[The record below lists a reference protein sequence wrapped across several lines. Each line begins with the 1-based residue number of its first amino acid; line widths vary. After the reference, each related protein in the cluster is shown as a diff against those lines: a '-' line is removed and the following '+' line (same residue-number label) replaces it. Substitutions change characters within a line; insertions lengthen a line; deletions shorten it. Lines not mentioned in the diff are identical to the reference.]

1 MYTKDKNE
9 KGVCLKLKIAIVTDS
24 TSYLTEKQYKEN
36 SIYKLPLSVVIDNT
50 AYLEEVE
57 IGNEE
62 FFEKITN
69 MKTLPTSSQPTTGQI
84 ITLFNELAKDYDAI
98 ISIHLSSEISGTYAN
113 VASVANMM
121 DNVAIYPYDSEL
133 SCASQGYYVLEAAR
147 LARNGYTVE
156 EIFQVLSQ
164 MRKTMKAYFLVDDLN
179 HLVRGG
185 RLSNGSA
192 MIGSLLKIKPILF
205 FENKQIV
212 VFEKIRTTKKAL
224 KRIEQLLAEDLLK
237 GYPFVATIIQCN
249 AQEQAANWESQLRE
263 KYPTVRF
270 ETSHFGPVIGTHL
283 GEGALGMTWVE
294 DQTKIET
301 VLIKQQSR

>member
-1 MYTKDKNE
+1 MCID
-9 KGVCLKLKIAIVTDS
+9 LKIAIVTDS

-36 SIYKLPLSVVIDNT
+36 SIYKLPLSVVIDNE

-69 MKTLPTSSQPTTGQI
+69 MDTLPTSSQPTTGQI
-84 ITLFNELAKDYDAI
+84 ITLYNELAKEYDAI

-121 DNVAIYPYDSEL
+121 DDIAIYPYDSEL
-133 SCASQGYYVLEAAR
+133 SCAAQGYYVLEAAR

-192 MIGSLLKIKPILF
+192 LIGSLLKIKPLLF

-224 KRIEQLLAEDLLK
+224 KRIEQLLSEDLLK
-237 GYPFVATIIQCN
+237 GYPIVATIIQCN
-249 AQEQAANWESQLRE
+249 APEQAANWESQLRE
-263 KYPTVRF
+263 LYPTVRF

-301 VLIKQQSR
+301 VLTKQQSR

>member
-1 MYTKDKNE
+1 M
-9 KGVCLKLKIAIVTDS
+9 KIAIVTDS
-24 TSYLTEKQYKEN
+24 TSYLTEKQYEQN

-57 IGNEE
+57 IGNTE
-62 FFEKITN
+62 FFKKIAN

-84 ITLFNELAKDYDAI
+84 ITLFNELEKDYDAI
-98 ISIHLSSEISGTYAN
+98 ISIHLSSGISGTYDN
-113 VASVANMM
+113 VVSVANMM
-121 DNVAIYPYDSEL
+121 DTIPIYPFDSEL
-133 SCASQGYYVLEAAR
+133 SCAAQGYYALEAAR
-147 LARNGYTVE
+147 LAKNGYNVD
-156 EIFQVLSQ
+156 EIFQVLSN

-192 MIGSLLKIKPILF
+192 AIGSLLKIKPILF

-224 KRIEQLLAEDLLK
+224 KRIEQLLSEDLAK
-237 GYPFVATIIQCN
+237 GYPIVATIIECN
-249 AQEQAANWESQLRE
+249 AKEQAMNWEKQLRE
-263 KYPTVRF
+263 KFPAVRF
-270 ETSHFGPVIGTHL
+270 EASYFGPVIGTHL

-301 VLIKQQSR
+301 ILTRQQSR